1 MARDLMELRV
11 KNLRELTLQWGGP
24 SSIAKKLKISGP
36 SYISQLISGHRPLT
50 EKSVRRFEK
59 ELGLPVGWF
68 DKDHDNP
75 TPATPLDDSL
85 VTRVIVLVATVANEQ
100 GVAIRPEQLAE
111 VVSLVYGEAQRSG
124 RLDEQLVNR
133 IVSLLK

>member
-1 MARDLMELRV
+1 MARDLMEMRV
-11 KNLRELTLQWGGP
+11 KNLRELALQWGGP

-59 ELGLPVGWF
+59 VLGLPSGWF
-68 DKDHDNP
+68 DIDHDNP
-75 TPATPLDDSL
+75 APPASLDDSL
-85 VTRVIVLVATVANEQ
+85 VTRAIVLVATVANEQ
-100 GVAIRPEQLAE
+100 AVTIRPEQLAE

-124 RLDEQLVNR
+124 HLDEQLVNR
-133 IVSLLK
+133 IISLLK